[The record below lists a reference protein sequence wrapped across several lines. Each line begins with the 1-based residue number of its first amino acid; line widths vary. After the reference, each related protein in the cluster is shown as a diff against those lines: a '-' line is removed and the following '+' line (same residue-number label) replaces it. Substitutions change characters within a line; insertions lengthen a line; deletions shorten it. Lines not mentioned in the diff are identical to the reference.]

1 MLAGLRRVVVI
12 LTRLFQTKIQCCI
25 RHLASRDLA
34 IMAALV
40 LQSLLHML
48 KNGFLPPLL
57 EANEHLVPA
66 SSTIGTERASMSKVL
81 YCTVEPLETQV
92 PSWEAGRRP
101 LRLAAVDRKRKS
113 D

>member
-12 LTRLFQTKIQCCI
+12 LTRLFQTKIQCRV

-34 IMAALV
+34 IMAALE

-57 EANEHLVPA
+57 EANEHLVKRFHDKVVGNHRHLLDVVRVHQ
-66 SSTIGTERASMSKVL
+66 TIQDAAKEL
-81 YCTVEPLETQV
+81 Q
-92 PSWEAGRRP
+92 
-101 LRLAAVDRKRKS
+101 LRD
-113 D
+113 